1 MSDYIQIANI
11 IGHSNLKKSEMIK
24 DDFYT
29 LCMKNPKENIGLR
42 KKSKNPQDH
51 MPTFFSSDI
60 DISYLCSDFVRFC
73 LSLYK
78 SKQDIHRGEMTI
90 IPKQSFAISEELKE
104 YIEEFLPDYHNIR
117 HIVK

>member
-1 MSDYIQIANI
+1 MSDYIQLANI
-11 IGHSNLKKSEMIK
+11 IGHANLNKDLMHK

-29 LCMKNPKENIGLR
+29 LCMKNPNDNIGIR

-90 IPKQSFAISEELKE
+90 VPKQEIPISKELRE
-104 YIEEFLPDYHNIR
+104 YIEDFLPDFYNIR
-117 HIVK
+117 DIVK